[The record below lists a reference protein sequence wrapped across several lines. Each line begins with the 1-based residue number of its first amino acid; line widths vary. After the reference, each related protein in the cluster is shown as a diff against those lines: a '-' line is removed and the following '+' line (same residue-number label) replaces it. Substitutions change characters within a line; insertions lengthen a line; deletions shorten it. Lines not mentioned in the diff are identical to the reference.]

1 MPSLIPN
8 YEYDIFISYRHNDNR
23 SGWVTEFVQ
32 DLREELA
39 TTLKEPISVYFD
51 TNQHDGLL
59 ETHHVDKSLEGKLKC
74 LVFLP
79 IVSQT
84 YCDQKSFAWQNEF
97 RAFNTIARHDQFGS
111 HIKLGNGNVA
121 SRVLPIK
128 IHDLEAEDK
137 AILENELGDTLRAIE
152 FIFKSPGVNRPLR
165 SDDSREDNLRRLF
178 YRDQINKVANAL
190 KEIIYGIL
198 FPDRVTN
205 SPSKAS
211 EEKDDEHSKGEKAN
225 EKKPKANLNDSSI
238 AVLPFVNLSQDP
250 TQEYFAD
257 GITENILIQLASLK
271 SLRVISRTS
280 VMRYKKTTKSAPE
293 IAAELG
299 VNYILEGS
307 AQSHGN
313 KVKINVQ
320 LIEAA
325 KDNHIWSRVFV
336 DSMDDI
342 FTIQN
347 NVAETVAKELQSS
360 LGQEKEKPKETPT
373 QNIEAYHLLLKGR
386 HAFNQWSVDGY
397 RKATAF
403 FLSAISKDP
412 NLKEAYSYLASSYS
426 ARMSWNG
433 DLTPSEAQINI
444 EKYLAEAWKR
454 GPTDNDYLTKAFIE
468 FFVNKDFPASEKLL
482 AQAMEMGPNNVAI
495 LYAYCYLLNMMGRY
509 DEALNH
515 LDKAKMLDPL
525 TVPSFNYQ
533 TISLY
538 LKGQYEEAL
547 TILQEAIQLYPSV
560 LRLYDFLG
568 RVLLT
573 MHRYEDVIE
582 AIQSGFRLSKFRP
595 PSMVAYLACAYTQL
609 KKQDKSQEL
618 LNELLQRSQEEEK
631 GVNIYL
637 VYVFNAMG
645 DFQSANTWLAK
656 AKETNDVDLIWWNVD
671 PLLKNLRDRQSTV
684 ASPTINSSSTP
695 DFAGAEEMITKMLEK
710 QMPKLQYHNI
720 NHIQDVLRSAIAI
733 GESENLSVDEMNM
746 LKIAALFHDA
756 GFIFTAKGH
765 EAKGA
770 EMAKEYLPLYGFS
783 PDQIQQIGNMIL
795 ATRIP
800 QTPTTKLDKILCD
813 ADLDYLG
820 RDDFYQIGNTL
831 FEEMKTHGIVET
843 EREWNLVQK
852 TFLES
857 HRYHTSYGAANREKF
872 KNERLQEIIE
882 KLKGRVMD

>member
-8 YEYDIFISYRHNDNR
+8 FEYDIFISYRHNDNR

-39 TTLKEPISVYFD
+39 TTIKEPISVYFD

-97 RAFNTIARHDQFGS
+97 RPFNTIARNDQFGS
-111 HIKLGNGNVA
+111 HIRLSSGNVA

-137 AILENELGDTLRAIE
+137 AILENELGTTFRAIE
-152 FIFKSPGVNRPLR
+152 FIYKSPGVNRPLR

-205 SPSKAS
+205 VQVKFPEEQEEYSKA
-211 EEKDDEHSKGEKAN
+211 EKPK
-225 EKKPKANLNDSSI
+225 EKKVTSNLNDRSI
-238 AVLPFVNLSQDP
+238 AVLPFVNLAQDAS
-250 TQEYFAD
+250 QEYFAD

-293 IAAELG
+293 IGAELG

-325 KDNHIWSRVFV
+325 TDNHIWSRVFI
-336 DSMDDI
+336 DNMDDI
-342 FTIQN
+342 FSIKN
-347 NVAETVAKELQSS
+347 KVAETVAKELQSS
-360 LGQEKEKPKETPT
+360 LGQETEKPKETPT
-373 QNIEAYHLLLKGR
+373 HNIEAYHLLLRGR

-403 FLSAISKDP
+403 FLSALSKDP
-412 NLKEAYSYLASSYS
+412 NFKEAYSYLASSYS

-433 DLTPSEAQINI
+433 DLTPFEAHVNI
-444 EKYLAEAWKR
+444 EKYLGEAWKR
-454 GPTDNDYLTKAFIE
+454 GPTDNDYLTKAFVE
-468 FFVNKDFPASEKLL
+468 FFVNKNFPASEKLL
-482 AQAMEMGPNNVAI
+482 VQAMELGPNNVAI
-495 LYAYCYLLNMMGRY
+495 LYAYCYLLNKMGRY
-509 DEALNH
+509 EEALQF
-515 LDKAKMLDPL
+515 LEKAKKIDPL
-525 TVPSFNYQ
+525 TVPYFNYQ

-538 LKGQYEEAL
+538 LAGQYDEAVA
-547 TILQEAIQLYPSV
+547 TLQEAIQLYPSV

-568 RVLLT
+568 RVYLT
-573 MHRYEDVIE
+573 MQGYEEAIE
-582 AIQSGFRLSKFRP
+582 AIQGGLRLTKFRP
-595 PSMVAYLACAYTQL
+595 PSMVAYLACAHSRL
-609 KKQDKSQEL
+609 KQQDKVQEL
-618 LNELLQRSQEEEK
+618 LRELLQRSQENEK
-631 GVNIYL
+631 GVNVYL
-637 VYVFNAMG
+637 VYVYNAMG
-645 DFQSANTWLAK
+645 DFHAALTWLAK
-656 AKETNDVDLIWWNVD
+656 AKETNDVDLIWWQVD
-671 PLLKNLRDRQSTV
+671 PLLKNLRDHKPTAAIPSIKPSTT
-684 ASPTINSSSTP
+684 A
-695 DFAGAEEMITKMLEK
+695 DFAEAEKMITKKLE
-710 QMPKLQYHNI
+710 QEMPILQYHNI
-720 NHIQDVLRSAIAI
+720 NHIRDVLQSAITI
-733 GESENLSVDEMNM
+733 GESEKLSIEELNM

-756 GFIFTAKGH
+756 GFIYTAKGH
-765 EAKGA
+765 EEKGA
-770 EMAKEYLPLYGFS
+770 DMVKEYLPEYGFS
-783 PDQIQQIGNMIL
+783 PDQIQQIENMIL

-800 QTPTTKLDKILCD
+800 QTPTTKLEKILCD

-820 RDDFYQIGNTL
+820 REDFYQIGNTL
-831 FEEMKTHGIVET
+831 FEEMKTHGVVET

-857 HRYHTSYGAANREKF
+857 HRYHTSYGKTNREKI
-872 KNERLQEIIE
+872 KNERLQEIIG
-882 KLKGRVMD
+882 KLKGKIIGK